1 MLEIE
6 ARCEREAK
14 EKISALAPAVELE
27 SRHVDSAKLEA
38 SVDDLCEKMEA
49 INMSRHMQKE
59 EAQ

>member
-1 MLEIE
+1 MSEIE

-14 EKISALAPAVELE
+14 EKMSTLARAVELE

-38 SVDDLCEKMEA
+38 AVDELCEKMEA
-49 INMSRHMQKE
+49 INTQKE